1 MSYHLNVVHSFPLL
15 CCSVTKSCLTLCNPM
30 DCSTSLSFT
39 ISQSLLKLTS
49 SESMMPSNHLI
60 LCCPLLLPSI
70 FPSIRVFSTEPALCI
85 RWPKYWS
92 FHCFG
97 VFHYTAVSQF
107 ILALMDNK
115 FQFGAVISNAVKNFL
130 SVYFVTQIF
139 AFLGYMLDRHLRV
152 ELTAQTMH
160 TFRHCHV

>member
-1 MSYHLNVVHSFPLL
+1 MAVLFGGEARYFIFCPRCTLTWWLRLFTSFSIVCSKLYYLMVVKYTRALVCPFVCCRPL
-15 CCSVTKSCLTLCNPM
+15 
-30 DCSTSLSFT
+30 
-39 ISQSLLKLTS
+39 
-49 SESMMPSNHLI
+49 
-60 LCCPLLLPSI
+60 LLLPSI
-70 FPSIRVFSTEPALCI
+70 FPSIRVFSNEPALCI